1 MAQIATTRTG
11 PAAAEAPKA
20 ATHPRAA
27 DVARDLAD
35 KAQGTTFRLID
46 KAAAAA
52 AEDKVGTSPPA
63 AAKPSVVLPL
73 QAVAAAAFEM
83 VKAGG
88 AVAGFWLQQGND
100 QLGHHAQTVK
110 KLTAV
115 RDWRE
120 KLEIQSAFLHDS
132 LARLNQGVAHY
143 VDVTGTMVARLRE
156 ARAGGALVAAA
167 SNKGQQR

>member
-1 MAQIATTRTG
+1 MAQIAATKTDQ
-11 PAAAEAPKA
+11 AAAEATKA

-27 DVARDLAD
+27 DVARDLTD
-35 KAQGTTFRLID
+35 KAQGTTLRLID
-46 KAAAAA
+46 KAAA

-73 QAVAAAAFEM
+73 QAVAAFEM
-83 VKAGG
+83 LKAGG

-100 QLGHHAQTVK
+100 QLTHHARTVK
-110 KLTAV
+110 KLAAA

-120 KLEIQSAFLHDS
+120 RLEIQSAFLHDS
-132 LARLNQGVAHY
+132 LAWLNQGVARY
-143 VDVTGTMVARLRE
+143 IDVTGTMVARSRE
-156 ARAGGALVAAA
+156 ACAGGVLVAAA